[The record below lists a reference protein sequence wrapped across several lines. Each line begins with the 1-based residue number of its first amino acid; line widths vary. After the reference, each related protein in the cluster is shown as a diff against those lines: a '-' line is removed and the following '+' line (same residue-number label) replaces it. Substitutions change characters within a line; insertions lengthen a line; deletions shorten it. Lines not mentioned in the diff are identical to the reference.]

1 MLRIAMRT
9 LRRLRNQAHSFF
21 DPLWKAKMKRD
32 NCSQSEARNAAYNWL
47 SLQMNIPRDR
57 CHIAMFDEAEC
68 QRVIEICQRFYR

>member
-32 NCSQSEARNAAYNWL
+32 NCSQSEARNAAYEWL
-47 SLQMNIPRDR
+47 SKKLGIERDR
-57 CHIAMFDEAEC
+57 CHIAMFDETQC
-68 QRVIEICQRFYR
+68 RRVIETCQSFYR